1 MNGRSSDY
9 LLVPRP
15 SQQRQAVQWP
25 TDIQDCSGGSQQRDC
40 PGLPPGSLFIR
51 TAGEPHR
58 NQFAAKLRIIFEI
71 SPYGS
76 RNFCAST
83 FQKLFHHSFYFT
95 RENSIIKVWFLKKI
109 SVTA

>member
-51 TAGEPHR
+51 AAGEPHR
-58 NQFAAKLRIIFEI
+58 NQFAAKLRIIFDI
-71 SPYGS
+71 SLGEG
-76 RNFCAST
+76 RNFSLRIS
-83 FQKLFHHSFYFT
+83 LFWPIFSLFSAKWGTERGEILVFG
-95 RENSIIKVWFLKKI
+95 
-109 SVTA
+109 